1 MIKNKS
7 NPSFEKTFFSF
18 QSSNTTNPNTYLKRT
33 NSSTNMLYN
42 MNLFKKKLR
51 DSNYTNNNL
60 TITNFIKIKNNI
72 LKYKNTLK
80 ARNRMTSFNE
90 MFKSQK
96 KKFI

>member
-1 MIKNKS
+1 
-7 NPSFEKTFFSF
+7 
-18 QSSNTTNPNTYLKRT
+18 
-33 NSSTNMLYN
+33 MLYN

-90 MFKSQK
+90 MFK
-96 KKFI
+96 